1 MRCPYCGEP
10 NNNASASF
18 CIRCG
23 RDLKTGAQVRPRQR
37 SFQPPQ
43 GAPAPHNMSQPQ
55 PGSGPY
61 YAPSSYQVPGGA
73 VNPMPANIPG
83 QRQPGTPTQSG
94 RATRPKASSGQVARR
109 EELNLL
115 TPIMAPVQ
123 GPQAP
128 ESFPPRTFAQLIALE
143 REALDYKVLSDD
155 QGYGRKKIIKIE
167 FARSVP
173 WLQVATLLNAL
184 SKYRSTSSDTI
195 IIQGSYPQSSNLYD
209 FSNGQLQY
217 DHNVR
222 LGSQMVDRY
231 LIDSGT
237 GLESDGVRIVFTERG
252 K

>member
-23 RDLKTGAQVRPRQR
+23 RDLKTGAQVRPRQQT
-37 SFQPPQ
+37 FQPAQ
-43 GAPAPHNMSQPQ
+43 GVPVPPNAGQPRSYYPPSSQTQGGIARIIPANAPAPRP
-55 PGSGPY
+55 P
-61 YAPSSYQVPGGA
+61 AP
-73 VNPMPANIPG
+73 
-83 QRQPGTPTQSG
+83 PTQA
-94 RATRPKASSGQVARR
+94 RKNPRPKVSREQVARR
-109 EELNLL
+109 EELDQL
-115 TPIMAPVQ
+115 APVVAPIQ

-128 ESFPPRTFAQLIALE
+128 EPFPPRTFAQLLALE
-143 REALDYKVLSDD
+143 KDGLDYNVLRDD
-155 QGYGRKKIIKIE
+155 LGYGSKKIIKIE

-173 WLQVATLLNAL
+173 WLQVATLLKAL

-195 IIQGSYPQSSNLYD
+195 IIQGSYPQSSNLYE

-222 LGSQMVDRY
+222 LGSQLVDRY

-237 GLESDGVRIVFTERG
+237 GLESDGIRIVFTERG

>member
-37 SFQPPQ
+37 SFQPVQ
-43 GAPAPHNMSQPQ
+43 GAPAPRDMGQ
-55 PGSGPY
+55 PGPGPY
-61 YAPSSYQVPGGA
+61 YAPAPPQMPNSVAIS
-73 VNPMPANIPG
+73 MPANIPG
-83 QRQPGTPTQSG
+83 QRQPGKPVQAG
-94 RATRPKASSGQVARR
+94 RTARPKVSPGQVVRH

-143 REALDYKVLSDD
+143 KEALDYKVLNDD
-155 QGYGRKKIIKIE
+155 LGYGPKKIIKIE

-222 LGSQMVDRY
+222 LGSQLLDRY

-237 GLESDGVRIVFTERG
+237 GLESDGVRIVFTERS